1 MQLEEKASS
10 SSSSES
16 SRKVAL
22 PTYATPVAASLENND
37 HEDPTISQAVELL
50 DVEDIVR
57 KVIGNRSDLHRSVQK
72 IDAVEDYKS
81 IEGQADDD

>member
-1 MQLEEKASS
+1 M
-10 SSSSES
+10 
-16 SRKVAL
+16 
-22 PTYATPVAASLENND
+22 
-37 HEDPTISQAVELL
+37 ELL

-81 IEGQADDD
+81 IEGQADDDQKASRSVLTGARLSESSFALQGDFESSKTTV